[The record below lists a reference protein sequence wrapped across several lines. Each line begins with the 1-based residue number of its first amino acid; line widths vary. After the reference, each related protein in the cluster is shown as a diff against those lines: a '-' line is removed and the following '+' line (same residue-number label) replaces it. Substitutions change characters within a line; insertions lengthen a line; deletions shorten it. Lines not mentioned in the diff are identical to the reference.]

1 MQSSAFFKKYIY
13 SFNPRRC
20 ISQKVE
26 IGIPVLSK
34 GMLASGTHVMCACA
48 CVYMCVYTQTLSRV
62 RLFATLW
69 TLVHQAPLSMGFPRQ
84 EYWSGLLISSFRGSS
99 QPRNRTHISCIAG
112 RFFTAEPSGKPLPL
126 LDTVLSPQSPC
137 CNGD

>member
-62 RLFATLW
+62 RLFATPW
-69 TLVHQAPLSMGFPRQ
+69 TVAHQAPLAMGFPEDLPSPKIKRTSLMSP
-84 EYWSGLLISSFRGSS
+84 ELAKGLSL
-99 QPRNRTHISCIAG
+99 
-112 RFFTAEPSGKPLPL
+112 
-126 LDTVLSPQSPC
+126 
-137 CNGD
+137 